1 MEEKVFKF
9 KLDYYYKSLIIYLFF
24 LVFYIIIRG
33 NFSEEKFSV
42 VFKDPIIYLTVIFII
57 ITLIALLVNMMRNKQ
72 IIFLEDRIVFKN
84 RFGQREVLKSDIIA
98 VKFSKERG
106 KDIYE
111 HSKIRLV
118 KLKLKDRKRWLRI
131 RISEYYDE
139 RKLIKEFKLLK
150 S

>member
-1 MEEKVFKF
+1 
-9 KLDYYYKSLIIYLFF
+9 
-24 LVFYIIIRG
+24 
-33 NFSEEKFSV
+33 
-42 VFKDPIIYLTVIFII
+42 
-57 ITLIALLVNMMRNKQ
+57 MMRNKQ